1 MCCARVICCGS
12 TQMEYKEAL
21 NTRCHMAAGILLTM
35 QLRDDCL
42 ESECYGGN
50 YHTVQGSGAN
60 HRLRMNATRKITVV
74 HSKI

>member
-42 ESECYGGN
+42 DADCRY
-50 YHTVQGSGAN
+50 
-60 HRLRMNATRKITVV
+60 MNIRYVV
-74 HSKI
+74 LEKSRSQNFYERDVS